1 MYYSD
6 EVLDQVRSANDIVDV
21 IGQNVQLKRAGSNY
35 VGLCPFHNEKTPSF
49 SVSRQKQMYYCFGC
63 HKGGNVITFVEEY
76 NNMGF
81 LEAVKYLADRAGIR
95 LPEHEMTA
103 GERRNMNER
112 SELLEVNRLAGTY
125 YYCALRSAAG
135 KQGMDYLTGRGLSEE
150 TMKAFALGFAPKTP
164 SDGLYRYMKSKDISD
179 DLLRRS
185 GLMNVDE
192 RRGTMY
198 DKFWNR
204 VIFPILDTSNKII
217 GFGGRVMG
225 DAKPKYLNSPETRIF
240 DKSRN
245 LYALNIARRTREDY
259 LILCEG
265 YMDVISMHQAGF
277 TNAVASLG
285 TSLTP
290 GHCAL
295 LARYTKKVVLSY
307 DSDNAGTAAAMRAIP
322 MLRRAGLT
330 PKVLRLDPYK
340 DPDEFIQALGHD
352 EMKNRLENARNA
364 LMFEIEITQR
374 DYDLSDPDAK
384 TRFFE
389 NAASRIAALET
400 EMERQNYIDA
410 VCREYLVEKRQLS
423 ELVTRRLVAGP
434 SAAERSSSSSSSAFT
449 SAQSSAG
456 SGSGFSFSS
465 GSSGSPASSASHQ
478 PGEADEYASDW
489 DYDPAALY
497 GYDDSGFYEDEATGE
512 IYQAPPTATKK
523 NRSLTVKEQGDDISR
538 RLLLNYIAQ
547 YPVIFPVLK
556 KYVQVSDYGDGLTG
570 QAAAVIYEQMEKKGA
585 VDEAAVL
592 SRFPDTA
599 DQTQIAGMFHTLD
612 QASTSAERQ
621 KAVRE
626 TLIKVFRAS
635 SSAAS
640 TDLKVVVQRK
650 KLETELRTVKIPL

>member
-6 EVLDQVRSANDIVDV
+6 EILDQVRSANDIVDV
-21 IGQNVQLKRAGSNY
+21 ISQSVQLKRAGSNY

-81 LEAVKYLADRAGIR
+81 LEAIKYLADRAGIK
-95 LPEHEMTA
+95 LPEKELSA
-103 GERRNMNER
+103 SEKKSMNER
-112 SELLEVNRLAGTY
+112 TQLLEVNRHAGTY
-125 YYCALRSAAG
+125 YYCALRSSAG
-135 KQGMDYLTGRGLSEE
+135 KPGMDYLTRRGLSAE
-150 TMKAFALGFAPKTP
+150 TMKAFALGYAPKTP
-164 SDGLYRYMKSKDISD
+164 SDGLYKYMKKKGVSD

-204 VIFPILDTSNKII
+204 VIFPILDTSNRII

-225 DAKPKYLNSPETRIF
+225 DAKPKYLNSPETKIF

-245 LYALNIARRTREDY
+245 LYALNIARRTRENY
-259 LILCEG
+259 LVLCEG

-285 TSLTP
+285 TALTP

-295 LARYTKKVVLSY
+295 LARNTKKVILSY
-307 DSDNAGTAAAMRAIP
+307 DSDKAGTAAAMRAIP
-322 MLRRAGLT
+322 MLRRAGIT
-330 PKVLRLDPYK
+330 PKILRLDPYK
-340 DPDEFIQALGHD
+340 DPDELIQAIGHD
-352 EMKNRLENARNA
+352 GMQERLEHAQNA
-364 LMFEIEITQR
+364 LMFEIEISRR

-389 NAASRIAALET
+389 NAAGRIAALET

-410 VCREYLVEKRQLS
+410 VCQEYLVDKRQMS

-434 SAAERSSSSSSSAFT
+434 VGTTGSESTAPERRNRPQT
-449 SAQSSAG
+449 EQTE
-456 SGSGFSFSS
+456 
-465 GSSGSPASSASHQ
+465 P
-478 PGEADEYASDW
+478 EWE
-489 DYDPAALY
+489 YDPAALY
-497 GYDDSGFYEDEATGE
+497 GYDDSDFYEDEATGE
-512 IYQAPPTATKK
+512 MYQTPPTATAK
-523 NRSLTVKEQGDDISR
+523 NRTMTVREQGDDISR
-538 RLLLNYIAQ
+538 RLLLNYISH
-547 YPVIFPVLK
+547 YPGIFPVVK
-556 KYVQVSDYGDGLTG
+556 KYVQPSDYGDGLTA
-570 QAAAVIYEQMEKKGA
+570 QAAAVIYEQMEKKGK

-592 SRFPDTA
+592 SKFPDTA
-599 DQTQIAGMFHTLD
+599 DQTQIAGIFHTLD
-612 QASTSAERQ
+612 QAATGADRE

-626 TLIKVFRAS
+626 TLVKVFKAS
-635 SSAAS
+635 DAAAS
-640 TDLKVVVQRK
+640 QDLKTAIQRK
-650 KLETELRTVKIPL
+650 KQETELRTLRIVL